1 MTTEHMSIEDYRL
14 LLSRGGLRSAPKRK
28 TEEEDLHRACI
39 ELAERMEW
47 KYPILKW
54 LFHCPSGGLRPK
66 GEAGKLKALGAKK
79 GYPDLTLH
87 HESGPWRGFACELKS
102 STGRLS
108 AEQKDWLAMFQSQG
122 YLVCVHRT
130 LAGFQDDLQIF
141 LSGQQSIKGGVGA

>member
-1 MTTEHMSIEDYRL
+1 MTTERMSIEDYRL

-47 KYPILKW
+47 KNPILQW
-54 LFHCPSGGLRPK
+54 LFHCPSGGLRAK
-66 GEAGKLKALGAKK
+66 GEGGKLKAMGTKK

-108 AEQKDWLAMFQSQG
+108 AEQKGWLAMFESQR

-130 LAGFQDDLQIF
+130 LEGFQADLLRF
-141 LSGQQSIKGGVGA
+141 LSSMDNPSPS